1 MHARADMLRRSCQDG
16 ARQGAGVKEI
26 KRAGEAE
33 RVALLEVAD
42 LRTHL
47 YSRRGIN
54 KAVDGVSF
62 TLDAGRSLGIVGES
76 GSGKSMTALSIL
88 RLVPQ
93 PYARIVGGSIRFDGQ
108 DLLAKSDA
116 EMREIRGGSI
126 AIILQDPMTSLN
138 PVFSVQYQVG
148 EAVSLHQHLTG
159 RAQLDLVIESLR
171 RVRVPAPETRMQ
183 DYPHQFSGGMRQ
195 RVVGAIAVACRP
207 KLLIADEATT
217 ALDAT
222 IQAQYLALLRSLQRE
237 LDLALLFITHDFGIV
252 ARMCD
257 DVAVMYAG
265 RIVER
270 AEVREIFNRPA
281 HPYTLALLEAVPKVD
296 QRVERLYAI
305 PGVPATGHV
314 EHHGCPFA
322 PRCAFAIAKCH
333 AERPPLMSVATGHAS
348 ECWRAEELHNNGRA
362 PSPLSAS
369 QTRVN
374 ALVLGEGWAGGSEL
388 LRELRQPTA
397 TPTPNPSPQG
407 GGEQARSVSAGNG
420 TRPSSDRTLLEVDDL
435 RVVFPV
441 KRGPVLRRETVLL
454 KAVDGVS
461 FAIGEGETLSLVGES
476 GCGKTTTARAVL
488 KVELPTGGRIRWQ
501 GKDLE
506 ALNDRDIRAYRA
518 AVQAVFQDPYSSMNP
533 RLRVGDFVTEPLLLN
548 HDLDR
553 AERRERGKAALQQV
567 GLRPDDIDSFPH
579 EFSGGQRQRIAIARA
594 VASSPRLIVL
604 DEPVSSLDVSI
615 RAQIMNLLKDLQ
627 QQQAFSY
634 LFIAHHLGT
643 VRYVSRTVG
652 VMYLGRL
659 MELSDSEE
667 LFEHPL
673 HPYTQALFSAA
684 LPDHPDLARQ
694 EVILQG
700 DVAAATDVPRGCRLH
715 PRCPAAMAVCSQ
727 VEPEWKQVA
736 PGHWTACHLY

>member
-1 MHARADMLRRSCQDG
+1 
-16 ARQGAGVKEI
+16 
-26 KRAGEAE
+26 
-33 RVALLEVAD
+33 VALLDVTD

-47 YSRRGIN
+47 HSRRGIN

-62 TLDAGRSLGIVGES
+62 SLDAGKSLGIVGES

-93 PYARIVGGSIRFDGQ
+93 HARVTGGSIRFDGE

-116 EMREIRGGSI
+116 EMRAIRGGSI

-148 EAVSLHQHLTG
+148 EAVHLHQHLTG
-159 RAQLDLVIESLR
+159 RAKLDAVIESLR
-171 RVRVPAPETRMQ
+171 RVRVPAPETRMT

-195 RVVGAIAVACRP
+195 RVVGAIAIGCRP

-237 LDLALLFITHDFGIV
+237 LNLAFLFITHDFGIV
-252 ARMCD
+252 AKMCD

-270 AEVREIFNRPA
+270 ADVREIFNRPA

-296 QRVERLYAI
+296 RRVARLYAI
-305 PGVPATGHV
+305 PGSPGTGYV
-314 EHHGCPFA
+314 ERIGCPFA
-322 PRCAFAIAKCH
+322 PRCAFAIAKCQT
-333 AERPPLMSVATGHAS
+333 ERPPAVSVTPGHAS
-348 ECWRAEELHNNGRA
+348 ECWRAEELYR
-362 PSPLSAS
+362 SPAGLQGKDRILSTA
-369 QTRVN
+369 T
-374 ALVLGEGWAGGSEL
+374 
-388 LRELRQPTA
+388 ELRSKTTEPSDTA
-397 TPTPNPSPQG
+397 QRPITGSNGASPS
-407 GGEQARSVSAGNG
+407 A
-420 TRPSSDRTLLEVDDL
+420 DRTLLELDEL
-435 RVVFPV
+435 RVFFPV
-441 KRGPVLRRETVLL
+441 KRGPLLRRETLLL

-461 FAIGEGETLSLVGES
+461 FTINERETFSLVGES
-476 GCGKTTTARAVL
+476 GCGKTTTGRAVL
-488 KVELPTGGRIRWQ
+488 KVEEPTNGKIFWQ
-501 GKDLE
+501 GKDLAE
-506 ALNDRDIRAYRA
+506 LDDQGIRAFRS

-533 RLRVGDFVTEPLLLN
+533 RLRVGDFVAEPLLLN
-548 HDLDR
+548 RDINR

-594 VASSPRLIVL
+594 VASSPQLIVL

-615 RAQIMNLLKDLQ
+615 RAQVMNLLKDLQ
-627 QQQAFSY
+627 QQQGFSY

-643 VRYVSRTVG
+643 VRYMSRTVG

-659 MELSDSEE
+659 VELAESEE
-667 LFEHPL
+667 LFKHPL
-673 HPYTQALFSAA
+673 HPYTQALLSAA
-684 LPDHPDLARQ
+684 LPDHPDLERK
-694 EVILQG
+694 ETILRG
-700 DVAAATDVPRGCRLH
+700 DVAAATEIPRGCRLH
-715 PRCPAAMAVCSQ
+715 PRCPAAMTICSQ

-736 PGHWTACHLY
+736 PSHWTACHLY